1 MPDDTPRAVCVFAPV
16 TLLTVTI
23 EAGAGEE
30 EELHV
35 HPGGQGVWVARM
47 VRRLGGRPVLCTPV
61 GGETGVVLE
70 HLLSIEGIAT
80 RAVRVE
86 RQNAALIQDRRDGER
101 RDLWM
106 GRSPTL
112 GRHARDDLYSHVL
125 AEALDAGVCVMAGTH
140 LQEHV
145 IPEEVYTRLAGD
157 LRSAGVRVI
166 VDLSEGPLRAVLE
179 AGVHL
184 VKVSDEEL
192 VSDGWAESDDLPDI
206 LEGVDRLLAAGAEHV
221 VVSRAAEG
229 SVAARGGERWL
240 VEPPRLDV
248 VDTRGAGDSM
258 TAALALATARGTG
271 WEDML
276 RVSAAAGTVNV
287 TRHGSGS
294 GRPETVLRLAE
305 RTTVAPL
312 REAAG

>member
-1 MPDDTPRAVCVFAPV
+1 MPDDSPRAVCVFAPV

-23 EAGAGEE
+23 ESGPDDEE
-30 EELHV
+30 EVHI

-47 VRRLGGRPVLCTPV
+47 VRGLGGRPVLCTPV

-70 HLLSIEGIAT
+70 HLLAVEGIEA
-80 RAVRVE
+80 RPVPVE
-86 RQNAALIQDRRDGER
+86 RQTAALIQDRRGGDRE
-101 RDLWM
+101 DVWM

-112 GRHARDDLYSHVL
+112 GRHALDDLYSHVL
-125 AEALDAGVCVMAGTH
+125 AEALAAGVCVIAGTH
-140 LQEHV
+140 LQDHV
-145 IPEEVYTRLAGD
+145 IPEDLHTRLAGD

-166 VDLSEGPLRAVLE
+166 VDLSDDPLRAVLA
-179 AGVHL
+179 AGVHI

-192 VSDGWAESDDLPDI
+192 VADGWAASDALPD
-206 LEGVDRLLAAGAEHV
+206 LVEGVERLLAAGAEHV

-229 SVAARGGERWL
+229 SLAATGDGRWL
-240 VEPPRLDV
+240 VEPPRLDA

-258 TAALALATARGTG
+258 TAALALATAEGSG
-271 WEDML
+271 WKEML

-294 GRPETVLRLAE
+294 GRRETVLQLAE
-305 RTTVAPL
+305 RTTVTAL
-312 REAAG
+312 REAPR

>member
-23 EAGAGEE
+23 ESGPDGE

-47 VRRLGGRPVLCTPV
+47 VRVLGGRPVLCTPV
-61 GGETGVVLE
+61 GGETGGVLE
-70 HLLSIEGIAT
+70 HLLAQEGIET
-80 RAVRVE
+80 RAVPVD
-86 RQNAALIQDRRDGER
+86 RQTAALIQDRRGGER
-101 RDLWM
+101 EDLWM
-106 GRSPTL
+106 GRSPAL
-112 GRHARDDLYSHVL
+112 GRHALDELYSHVL
-125 AEALDAGVCVMAGTH
+125 ADALEAGVCVITGTH

-145 IPEEVYTRLAGD
+145 IPDDVFRRLAGD
-157 LRSAGVRVI
+157 LRSAGARVI
-166 VDLSEGPLRAVLE
+166 VDLSEGPLRAVLD

-184 VKVSDEEL
+184 VKVSDAEL
-192 VSDGWAESDDLPDI
+192 VSDGWAASDARDDVVR
-206 LEGVDRLLAAGAEHV
+206 GVERLLAAGAEQV

-229 SVAARGGERWL
+229 SLAATSDGRWL
-240 VEPPRLDV
+240 VEPPRLDA

-258 TAALALATARGTG
+258 TAALALATAEGSG
-271 WEDML
+271 WKEML

-294 GRPETVLRLAE
+294 GRREAVLQLAE
-305 RTTVAPL
+305 RTTVTAL
-312 REAAG
+312 REPAA

>member
-1 MPDDTPRAVCVFAPV
+1 MCVFAPV

-23 EAGAGEE
+23 ESGPDDEE
-30 EELHV
+30 EVHI

-47 VRRLGGRPVLCTPV
+47 VRGLGGRPVLCTPV
-61 GGETGVVLE
+61 GGETGAVLE
-70 HLLSIEGIAT
+70 HLLAVEGIEA
-80 RAVRVE
+80 RPVPVD
-86 RQNAALIQDRRDGER
+86 RQTAALIQDRRGGDRE
-101 RDLWM
+101 DVWM

-112 GRHARDDLYSHVL
+112 GRHALDDLYSHVL
-125 AEALDAGVCVMAGTH
+125 AEALAAGVCVIAGTH

-145 IPEEVYTRLAGD
+145 IPDDLYTRLAGD

-166 VDLSEGPLRAVLE
+166 VDLSDDPLRAVLA
-179 AGVHL
+179 AGVHI

-192 VSDGWAESDDLPDI
+192 VAGGWAASDALPD
-206 LEGVDRLLAAGAEHV
+206 LVEGVERLLAAGAGHV

-229 SVAARGGERWL
+229 SLAATGDGRWL
-240 VEPPRLDV
+240 VEPPRLDA

-258 TAALALATARGTG
+258 TAALALATAEGSG
-271 WEDML
+271 WKEML

-294 GRPETVLRLAE
+294 GRREAVLQLAE
-305 RTTVAPL
+305 RTTVTAL
-312 REAAG
+312 REAPR

>member
-1 MPDDTPRAVCVFAPV
+1 MPDDSPRAVCVFAPV

-23 EAGAGEE
+23 ESGPDDEE
-30 EELHV
+30 EVHI

-47 VRRLGGRPVLCTPV
+47 VRGLGGRPVLCTPV

-70 HLLSIEGIAT
+70 HLLAVEGIEA
-80 RAVRVE
+80 RPVPVE
-86 RQNAALIQDRRDGER
+86 RQTAALIQDRRGGDRE
-101 RDLWM
+101 DVWM

-112 GRHARDDLYSHVL
+112 GRHALDDLYSHVL
-125 AEALDAGVCVMAGTH
+125 AEALAAGVCVIAGTP
-140 LQEHV
+140 LQDHV
-145 IPEEVYTRLAGD
+145 IPADLHTRLAGD

-166 VDLSEGPLRAVLE
+166 VDLSDDPLRAVLA
-179 AGVHL
+179 AGVHI

-192 VSDGWAESDDLPDI
+192 VADGWAASDALPD
-206 LEGVDRLLAAGAEHV
+206 LVEGVERLLAAGAEHV

-229 SVAARGGERWL
+229 SLAATGDGRWL
-240 VEPPRLDV
+240 VEPPRLDA

-258 TAALALATARGTG
+258 TAALALATAEGSG
-271 WEDML
+271 WKEML

-294 GRPETVLRLAE
+294 GRRETVLQLAE
-305 RTTVAPL
+305 RTTVTAL
-312 REAAG
+312 REAPR